1 MFYVCA
7 QAERCLPSTAL
18 MCRFSRTLDEKLMS
32 ISQMLSTAEFND
44 TDYTRSNDDVMSHLD
59 GAKSLYLHNNTHMVE

>member
-1 MFYVCA
+1 
-7 QAERCLPSTAL
+7 